1 LFCYRS
7 RPLPNAFFR
16 QIDSVPTGKTKNKNG
31 DDMAGIGIVSL
42 VLASCLWAT
51 NMAAAAPWMTLT
63 STSLKDGERIPFR
76 FGSDDQKRACSPR
89 DASVCPCPG
98 KNVSPQ
104 LSWSNA
110 PTGTKS
116 FAILMYDVDG
126 QYGAG
131 VSHWVAYNIAPTAT
145 GLAEGDGSAGKGFT
159 GGSNTRGMANYMG
172 PCPPQGDGP
181 HHYLI
186 TVMAT
191 DLEPTLAPGLTREAF
206 LAAAKGHLLTSATI
220 GGLFARTYQ

>member
-1 LFCYRS
+1 MRTLALGLAAALWVS
-7 RPLPNAFFR
+7 
-16 QIDSVPTGKTKNKNG
+16 G
-31 DDMAGIGIVSL
+31 AGF
-42 VLASCLWAT
+42 
-51 NMAAAAPWMTLT
+51 AAPWMTLT
-63 STSLKDGERIPFR
+63 STSIKDGARIAFR
-76 FGSDDQKRACSPR
+76 YGSDDAKRACSPR
-89 DASVCPCPG
+89 DSNICPCPG

-104 LSWSNA
+104 LAWHNA
-110 PTGTKS
+110 PAGTKS

-145 GLAEGDGSAGKGFT
+145 ELAEGDGSAGKGFT
-159 GGSNTRGMANYMG
+159 GGSNTRGLANYMG

-191 DLEPTLAPGLTREAF
+191 DLEPNLPTGLTREQF
-206 LAAAKGHLLTSATI
+206 LAQSKGHLLSSATI
-220 GGLFARTYQ
+220 GGLFARAYQ